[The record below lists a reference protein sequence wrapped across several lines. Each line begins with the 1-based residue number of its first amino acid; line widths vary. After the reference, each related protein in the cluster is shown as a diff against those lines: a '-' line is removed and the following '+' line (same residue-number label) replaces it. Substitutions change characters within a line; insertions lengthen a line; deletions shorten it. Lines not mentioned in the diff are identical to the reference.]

1 MTIVEEYR
9 RNSSRVLDRLV
20 DGELGPQQRREL
32 LANFDDEPGAWRSC
46 ALAFLESQSWRLQM
60 ARVASEPILEQ
71 VTVPARVESTT
82 RRANWAPWLAVAAS
96 LLVAFAIGTRF
107 PVDSSGPKAAKSQFA
122 QREPPAPVAT
132 SDRVPRETTPEEP
145 GAGFTLTLTPLGGDN
160 REAIELPVIESGA
173 AGEYAAAE
181 NRSALSRAL
190 VQRFEQDGFE
200 VNRQQQM
207 WPVDLP
213 DGRRVLVPIEE
224 VDIRSP
230 SVERL

>member
-9 RNSSRVLDRLV
+9 RNSGRVLDRLV

-46 ALAFLESQSWRLQM
+46 ALAFLEEQSWRLQM

-71 VTVPARVESTT
+71 MKATP
-82 RRANWAPWLAVAAS
+82 RAGGGASGLAWGSWLAVAAS
-96 LLVAFAIGTRF
+96 LLVAFAIGTRYSIGLSA
-107 PVDSSGPKAAKSQFA
+107 PGSQNPQIT
-122 QREPPAPVAT
+122 QREHVPIVTSEHPQNEAMPAAEAP
-132 SDRVPRETTPEEP
+132 
-145 GAGFTLTLTPLGGDN
+145 FTLTLTPLGGDN

-173 AGEYAAAE
+173 AGEFAAAA

>member
-1 MTIVEEYR
+1 MKIVEEYR
-9 RNSSRVLDRLV
+9 RNSNRVLDRLV

-32 LANFDDEPGAWRSC
+32 LASFDDEPGSWRSC

-60 ARVASEPILEQ
+60 TRVASEPILAQ
-71 VTVPARVESTT
+71 VTVPIRAEATP
-82 RRANWAPWLAVAAS
+82 RRLSWAPWLAVAAS
-96 LLVAFAIGTRF
+96 ALVAFAIGTRF
-107 PVDSSGPKAAKSQFA
+107 PAGPSGQETQNPQLA
-122 QREPPAPVAT
+122 QRESPAPVAA
-132 SDRVPRETTPEEP
+132 DADPPEEAAP
-145 GAGFTLTLTPLGGDN
+145 PFEPTYSLTFTPFGGDA
-160 REAIELPVIESGA
+160 RDSIELPIVE
-173 AGEYAAAE
+173 AGSADAAAAAA
-181 NRSALSRAL
+181 NRSLLSGAL

-224 VDIRSP
+224 VNIRAP